1 MIEKDF
7 HRVERGMVFWYSP
20 QTAYH
25 TDILI
30 KDGKNTS
37 RSHLQQ
43 NNRPWLVVSNKQNN
57 LTAPTCQVVPITS
70 EVKSKLP
77 VNITFDLNGSTQTI
91 LCNHIQTVD
100 TCVLRDYM
108 YTVSDAV
115 MARVEKA
122 LAIEFEIRPAAV
134 LGEITS
140 SNIAQQLS
148 KTIDSL
154 IQYKVQEYKEA
165 IQNNIKVGKVNQ
177 EQIDNIA
184 LNLGQT
190 LENLVLPV
198 VTEEL
203 SKPEP
208 KVENQAVS
216 VQKNVQPEKPVQK
229 LERPEKAY
237 GAWVPVPDKVDNPEP
252 VTLREP
258 DPAEVPKT
266 PRLENTQGEP
276 KPVHIEPN
284 NQHRS
289 QMDKFN
295 SRLQKTQQTQKAK
308 VEFPKLEAAEPKN
321 APAPKHPAD
330 TEKRKYTRWTPEK
343 CREYLADFETMTPD
357 QIQEKWNIKS
367 KSTVFTVKYRCR
379 NLLGV

>member
-25 TDILI
+25 TDIMI

-203 SKPEP
+203 SKPET
-208 KVENQAVS
+208 KVENPAVS
-216 VQKNVQPEKPVQK
+216 VQKILQPEKSAEWAP
-229 LERPEKAY
+229 
-237 GAWVPVPDKVDNPEP
+237 VPVPSKVDNPEP
-252 VTLREP
+252 IPLREP
-258 DPAEVPKT
+258 TTPVPST
-266 PRLENTQGEP
+266 LSLESTQGEP

-308 VEFPKLEAAEPKN
+308 LEFPKLEAAEPKN
-321 APAPKHPAD
+321 APVPKHPAD

-379 NLLGV
+379 NLLGL

>member
-216 VQKNVQPEKPVQK
+216 VQKILQPEKSAEWAP
-229 LERPEKAY
+229 
-237 GAWVPVPDKVDNPEP
+237 VPVPSKVDNPEP
-252 VTLREP
+252 IPLREP
-258 DPAEVPKT
+258 TTPVPST
-266 PRLENTQGEP
+266 LSLESTQGEP
-276 KPVHIEPN
+276 KHVHIEPN

-308 VEFPKLEAAEPKN
+308 VEFHKLEAAEPEN
-321 APAPKHPAD
+321 VPVPKHTAD

>member
-7 HRVERGMVFWYSP
+7 HRVERGMVFWYNP

-25 TDILI
+25 TDMLI
-30 KDGKNTS
+30 KDGKTTS

-43 NNRPWLVVSNKQNN
+43 NNRPWLVVSNKLNN
-57 LTAPTCQVVPITS
+57 VTAPTCQIVPITS

-100 TCVLRDYM
+100 TCVLKDYM

-140 SNIAQQLS
+140 NNIAQQLS

-165 IQNNIKVGKVNQ
+165 IQNNAKVSKVNQ
-177 EQIDNIA
+177 KQIDDIA

-190 LENLVLPV
+190 LENLVLPA

-203 SKPEP
+203 SQPEP
-208 KVENQAVS
+208 KVENNVVS
-216 VQKNVQPEKPVQK
+216 VQGLEQPKK
-229 LERPEKAY
+229 S
-237 GAWVPVPDKVDNPEP
+237 GAWVPVPDKVDMPEP
-252 VTLREP
+252 VPLNNPTS
-258 DPAEVPKT
+258 AELPKT
-266 PRLENTQGEP
+266 TSLESSQGEP

-289 QMDKFN
+289 QLDKFN
-295 SRLQKTQQTQKAK
+295 SRLQKTHQTQKTK
-308 VEFPKLEAAEPKN
+308 VEFPKLEAAEPEN
-321 APAPKHPAD
+321 TPVPEHPAD

-343 CREYLADFETMTPD
+343 CREYLSDFETMTPD

-367 KSTVFTVKYRCR
+367 KSTVFTVKYRCK
-379 NLLGV
+379 NLLGL